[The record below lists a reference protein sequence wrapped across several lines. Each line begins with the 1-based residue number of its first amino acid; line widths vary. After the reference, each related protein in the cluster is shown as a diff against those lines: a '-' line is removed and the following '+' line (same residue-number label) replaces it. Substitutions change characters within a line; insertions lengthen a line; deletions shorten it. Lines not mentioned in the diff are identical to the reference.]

1 MEGRNYLKIFPG
13 TMAAPATINEGGLW
27 IIGEGIGRPN
37 VNNYAPGWNTG
48 AMTDIP
54 VAQVAPNIYR
64 YQVTCGVEMWD
75 NWCNYKFFGQPNW
88 GIEFVPNTDYAI
100 TTDNDYLKVGEND
113 GNISFKGLDENGK
126 GVFENGKT
134 YTITIDFTAGLN
146 AGVMTVEEGDGSG
159 VKNVEISG
167 NKANGAIYTI
177 SGVRVSHPT
186 QHGIYIM
193 NGKKIVK

>member
-1 MEGRNYLKIFPG
+1 MEDKNNLKIFPG
-13 TMAAPATINEGGLW
+13 TMSAPATINEGGLW

-37 VNNYAPGWNTG
+37 VNNNAPGWNTG
-48 AMTDIP
+48 ALVDIP
-54 VAQVAPNIYR
+54 VAQVEPNIYR
-64 YQVTCGVEMWD
+64 YTVTCGVEMWD

-134 YTITIDFTAGLN
+134 YTITIDFTKGLN
-146 AGVMTVEEGDGSG
+146 AGVMSVVEGS
-159 VKNVEISG
+159 ESG
-167 NKANGAIYTI
+167 IKDIETFNSKANGAIYTI
-177 SGVRVSHPT
+177 SGVRVNQAT
-186 QHGIYIM
+186 KHGIYII